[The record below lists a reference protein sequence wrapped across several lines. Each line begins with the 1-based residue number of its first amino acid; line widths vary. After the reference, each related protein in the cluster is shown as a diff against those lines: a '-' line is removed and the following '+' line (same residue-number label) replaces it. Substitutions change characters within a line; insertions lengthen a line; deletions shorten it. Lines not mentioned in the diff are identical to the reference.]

1 MSQSINRAFCYSD
14 FHESQ
19 QKQKEMK
26 VWKGSKLATIEL
38 TTCFYEFSATTNQ
51 RILLTIVLVQSFIF
65 VEKFVD
71 PW

>member
-26 VWKGSKLATIEL
+26 GSKLATIEL
-38 TTCFYEFSATTNQ
+38 TTCFYEFSVTTNQ
-51 RILLTIVLVQSFIF
+51 RILLTIVLVQSLIF
-65 VEKFVD
+65 VENFVD